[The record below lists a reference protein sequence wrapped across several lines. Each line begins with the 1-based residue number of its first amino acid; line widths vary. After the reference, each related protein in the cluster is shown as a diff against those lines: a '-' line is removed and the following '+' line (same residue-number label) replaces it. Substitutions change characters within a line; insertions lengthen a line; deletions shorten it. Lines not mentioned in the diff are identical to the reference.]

1 SAFST
6 LVSLSILR
14 KITSQIAGDLQ
25 STVDDRHRELL
36 TSPKFSLPIQATLL
50 SLVVSNYFSWFIYP
64 FELNVF
70 NAFLL
75 WLVFALTLVILWF
88 WQKRRSIKFIQIH
101 YAMSASA
108 RLLRAG
114 ISFVFFVALIG

>member
-14 KITSQIAGDLQ
+14 KINSQIAGDLQ

-50 SLVVSNYFSWFIYP
+50 SLIVSSYFSWFIYP
-64 FELNVF
+64 FELNVLH
-70 NAFLL
+70 AFLL
-75 WLVFALTLVILWF
+75 WAVFALILVILWF

-101 YAMSASA
+101 YAMSTSA